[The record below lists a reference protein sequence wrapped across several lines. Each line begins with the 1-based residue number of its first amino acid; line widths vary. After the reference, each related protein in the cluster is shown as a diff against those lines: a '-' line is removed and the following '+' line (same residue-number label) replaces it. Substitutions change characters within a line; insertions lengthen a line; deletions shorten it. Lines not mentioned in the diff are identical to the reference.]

1 MNKTKKYSQ
10 SCLLLIVA
18 IVLQLLL
25 DAKKAGGSVRRS
37 SSSNGCPKVNA
48 VEGFDIVRFYL
59 LIFLLTSLFTYDMK
73 INIDTG

>member
-18 IVLQLLL
+18 IVLQLL
-25 DAKKAGGSVRRS
+25 DATKAGGSVRRS
-37 SSSNGCPKVNA
+37 SSSNGCPKVKA

-59 LIFLLTSLFTYDMK
+59 LWIYILTSLFTYDMK

>member
-25 DAKKAGGSVRRS
+25 DATKAGGSVRRS

>member
-18 IVLQLLL
+18 IVLQLLY
-25 DAKKAGGSVRRS
+25 ATKAGGSVRRS

-73 INIDTG
+73 INIDIG